1 MPKPFRKKETSVT
14 WCKCVPIKT
23 KLMDPYSPRMI
34 DVGQEFILSD
44 SHADYLVATGMVK
57 VLEDDVPSPWGTKP
71 VPAPAGESTR
81 PTPKPTYSKAVD

>member
-1 MPKPFRKKETSVT
+1 MPKPFRKKETKVS

-34 DVGQEFILSD
+34 DVGEEYILSD

-57 VLEDDVPSPWGTKP
+57 VIEDDVPSPWEPK
-71 VPAPAGESTR
+71 PAPAPVVEVAK
-81 PTPKPTYSKAVD
+81 PKPTYSKAVD